1 MQDDLI
7 SKLMKIGD
15 RRVDEENNIM
25 KRKRAAIERIKEAMG
40 AFKETQALYNA
51 YEYAVGEND
60 AKKPFKVDLD
70 DISWCKCSQDGEM
83 FSEKFVEGIAFY
95 SLGKRRIDPFAGGH
109 DAAPNFLLA
118 DGKLYSRYIEQRCNN
133 PWFPRISMVEQN
145 TETLD
150 LADAERIAN
159 AFSQYPVLLEKAV
172 KDCIAKNSE
181 LFQNTVC
188 PL

>member
-15 RRVDEENNIM
+15 HRLDEENNIR
-25 KRKRAAIERIKEAMG
+25 KRKLAAIDRIKEAMG

-51 YEYAVGEND
+51 YEHAVGECD
-60 AKKPFKVDLD
+60 AKKPFKVELD
-70 DISWCKCSQDGEM
+70 DISWCKCSQDGER

-95 SLGKRRIDPFAGGH
+95 SLGKKIDPFAGGS
-109 DAAPNFLLA
+109 DTAPNFLLA
-118 DGKLYSRYIEQRCNN
+118 DGKLYSRYIEQRYNN
-133 PWFPRISMVEQN
+133 PWFPRISMVEQD
-145 TETLD
+145 TEYLD
-150 LADAERIAN
+150 LADAERLAK

-172 KDCIAKNSE
+172 KDCISKNNE
-181 LFQNTVC
+181 LFPNTVC

>member
-1 MQDDLI
+1 MKDDLI

-15 RRVDEENNIM
+15 HRVDEENNIM

-51 YEYAVGEND
+51 YAHAVGECD
-60 AKKPFKVDLD
+60 AKKPFKVELD

-83 FSEKFVEGIAFY
+83 FSKKFVEGIAFY
-95 SLGKRRIDPFAGGH
+95 SLGKRIDPFAGGY

-145 TETLD
+145 METLD
-150 LADAERIAN
+150 LADAERLAN